1 MTYGRDEEMKDSEGN
16 NWGVRQDRPR
26 RDYDSPVAEKPV
38 KVGEE
43 HEVTIDTV
51 GSRGDGIA
59 KISNFVVFVPGG
71 QANTKVKVRITS
83 VRERFAT
90 AEIVV

>member
-1 MTYGRDEEMKDSEGN
+1 MKDEEGN
-16 NWGVRQDRPR
+16 NWGAKQDKPR
-26 RDYDSPVAEKPV
+26 RNYDSPVAEKPV

-43 HEVTIDTV
+43 HEVTVDAV

-90 AEIVV
+90 AEIVA

>member
-1 MTYGRDEEMKDSEGN
+1 MRDEDGN
-16 NWGVRQDRPR
+16 NWGAKQDRPR
-26 RDYDSPVAEKPV
+26 RSFDGPVTEKPV

-43 HEVTIDTV
+43 HDVKIDAV

-59 KISNFVVFVPGG
+59 KINNFVVFVPGG
-71 QANTKVKVRITS
+71 QANSTVKVRITS

-90 AEIVV
+90 AEIVA

>member
-1 MTYGRDEEMKDSEGN
+1 MRDFEEGE
-16 NWGVRQDRPR
+16 R
-26 RDYDSPVAEKPV
+26 RDSGGRRGFDGPVMDKPV

-43 HEVTIDTV
+43 HDVTVEAV

-59 KISNFVVFVPGG
+59 KVNNFVVFVPGVQAG
-71 QANTKVKVRITS
+71 QAVKVRITS

-90 AEIVV
+90 VEIV

>member
-1 MTYGRDEEMKDSEGN
+1 MRDEEGN
-16 NWGVRQDRPR
+16 NWGPKQDRPKR
-26 RDYDSPVAEKPV
+26 NYDSPVTEKPV

-43 HEVTIDTV
+43 HEVMIDAV

-90 AEIVV
+90 AEIVA